1 MAYALLLAF
10 VAVPIIEIAIFI
22 QVGGLIGLFPTLL
35 IVLATAVAGTA
46 LLRSQGLR
54 TLQSA
59 RSTLDR
65 GGFPARELFDGVC
78 ILIGGVLL
86 LTPGFFT
93 DAVGLLLLLPP
104 FRDLLRAYAMRHVE
118 LRGGPGMAGAD
129 AFSGRPPEPGS
140 RQADSPWHR
149 NGAGGTAGPVIE
161 GEYDEIDPAS
171 PRSPNAEDRPA
182 PGRKD

>member
-46 LLRSQGLR
+46 LLRSQGFR

-65 GGFPARELFDGVC
+65 GGFPARELYLNDPSEVPEDEQ
-78 ILIGGVLL
+78 
-86 LTPGFFT
+86 LTE
-93 DAVGLLLLLPP
+93 VQWP
-104 FRDLLRAYAMRHVE
+104 F
-118 LRGGPGMAGAD
+118 G
-129 AFSGRPPEPGS
+129 
-140 RQADSPWHR
+140 
-149 NGAGGTAGPVIE
+149 
-161 GEYDEIDPAS
+161 
-171 PRSPNAEDRPA
+171 
-182 PGRKD
+182 